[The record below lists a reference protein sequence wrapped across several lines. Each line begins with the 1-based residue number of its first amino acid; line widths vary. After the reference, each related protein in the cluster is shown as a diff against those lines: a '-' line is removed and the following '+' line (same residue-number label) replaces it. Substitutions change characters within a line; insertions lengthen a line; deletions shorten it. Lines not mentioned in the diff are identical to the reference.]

1 MTKPDALH
9 VSVINRQRK
18 FALDWDRLSMETVFA
33 IEGLGHHWPREI
45 TEVDVVLIAPRFSG
59 QIHARYCGDSRPT
72 DVITFPW
79 GELLVCPA
87 VAERQ
92 RRESGLSLHEEI
104 LTYICHGLL
113 HLCGEDDA
121 TEAGYFRMAQRQDQ
135 LRAYASG
142 RNPDQ

>member
-1 MTKPDALH
+1 MTKPNVPH

-18 FALDWDRLSMETVFA
+18 FALDSDRLRKETACAMEALV
-33 IEGLGHHWPREI
+33 HCWPREI
-45 TEVDVVLIAPRFSG
+45 TEVDVVLISPRFSG
-59 QIHARYCGDSRPT
+59 EIHARYCGDSRPT

-121 TEAGYFRMAQRQDQ
+121 TEAGYFRMAQLQDQ
-135 LRAYASG
+135 LRTHATG
-142 RNPDQ
+142 RHQ